1 MTIYKQQARKYDLNS
16 NTFDRGNF
24 SNISLFSDI
33 DSSSADPNEIEK
45 LFMFEFFHLNKLIL
59 LNNTIW
65 RKILYEQQVL

>member
-16 NTFDRGNF
+16 NTFDRGDF

-45 LFMFEFFHLNKLIL
+45 LFMF
-59 LNNTIW
+59 
-65 RKILYEQQVL
+65 